1 MMNIYGDVEAFRQRV
16 GIFFAYFSLLSKPLF
31 YFNGRFGALNLA
43 VQSPRH
49 LREIWPVRI
58 EWRHWLV
65 AAMSGSGVIDR
76 QSLLAR
82 FEKMR
87 NLERKNLEISDNPG
101 HNIMAVFLPSHLC
114 QCLLNEHSC

>member
-1 MMNIYGDVEAFRQRV
+1 MMNIYGDVEVFPQRV

-43 VQSPRH
+43 VQSPRQ

-87 NLERKNLEISDNPG
+87 NLEKKN
-101 HNIMAVFLPSHLC
+101 
-114 QCLLNEHSC
+114 